1 MKEENFEKIKKILEK
16 EPKLIEIK
24 TKEIEKI
31 IFVGDTHGDFE
42 ASQKVIKE
50 YLGPKNIIVFL
61 GDYVDRGPYS
71 KENFDFLLEKK
82 MAFPKQIYLLQGN
95 HEAYHILEFLPA
107 DFWQNLSSEE
117 HEKYCLIAEKLPL
130 AAITEDILA
139 LHGGLPDI
147 GVLKEINKIK
157 VGGLGY
163 SELREIERSFNPW
176 FQIAWGNFIDAAGEY
191 LGINPLTGRPEFGKD
206 WFCEL
211 MNRFNKKV
219 LIRSHQPTAPL
230 FMFDDRCL
238 TIFTSSAYKRERIIA
253 ILDLKKPIKNAKD
266 LKILKI

>member
-1 MKEENFEKIKKILEK
+1 MEEENFEKIKKILEK

-31 IFVGDTHGDFE
+31 IFVGDTHGDFD
-42 ASQKVIKE
+42 ASQKVIKK
-50 YLGPKNIIVFL
+50 YFGPKNIIVFL
-61 GDYVDRGPYS
+61 GDYVDRGPQS

-82 MAFPKQIYLLQGN
+82 IEFPGQIYLLQGN

-107 DFWQNLSSEE
+107 DFWQGLSNEE
-117 HEKYCLIAEKLPL
+117 YQNYCLIAEKLPL
-130 AAITEDILA
+130 ALATEEIIA

-147 GVLKEINKIK
+147 ENLQEINKIK

-163 SELREIERSFNPW
+163 SELRMAGRAFNPW
-176 FQIAWGNFIDAAGEY
+176 FQITWANFIEKKGEF

-206 WFCEL
+206 WFFKIME
-211 MNRFNKKV
+211 RFKKKV

-230 FMFDDRCL
+230 FIFDDRCL
-238 TIFTSSAYKRERIIA
+238 TIFTSSAYKRERTVA
-253 ILDLKKPIKNAKD
+253 ILDLKKDIRDAKD
-266 LKILKI
+266 LEIRRI